1 MVRHEIASRFRCFAA
16 FFSVDSEASESSVV
30 EALDSSIFLE
40 LHPPSLELGRFPNK
54 SGRGRFLEALS
65 MVVIVDNKDG
75 QYNLEIDFGRDSLD
89 IIAIQRRM
97 AAGISLG
104 IVSVQDSD
112 GW

>member
-1 MVRHEIASRFRCFAA
+1 
-16 FFSVDSEASESSVV
+16 
-30 EALDSSIFLE
+30 
-40 LHPPSLELGRFPNK
+40 
-54 SGRGRFLEALS
+54 